1 MLENKV
7 KLVIWDLDDT
17 FWRGTLAEDESVAAI
32 EANLGIVRAL
42 SERGIVNSICSKND
56 HERARAR
63 LVEMGIWEHFVFP
76 SISFNPKGAAVAEL
90 IEAATLRAENVLF
103 IDDNPS
109 NLEEVK
115 FYNPGIMTAA
125 PEGILHELLGH
136 PSCAG
141 KPDPELTR
149 LKQYQNLQRKFEER
163 SVTALSNEDFL
174 RASGIRV
181 EIDYDVDANFDR
193 VVELINRTNQLN
205 YTKKRLETPE
215 ALEEFRTQ
223 LNTFGYYAGCVRAV
237 DRYGDYGLIGFF
249 LGIRRPR
256 KKFLVHFVF
265 SCRTMNMGIEQY
277 VYESLGSPEI
287 EIAEPV
293 SYGLSTHERID
304 WINAEY
310 AVEEGG
316 GASTRNNRLV
326 LLGGCDLLQLAS
338 YCSANRV
345 EFVNGI
351 KEGMKIRY
359 DDPSFVLAD
368 RELIRTCQTLREFP
382 WWTYEDALRF
392 DEAIATADILLASLW
407 PGMNGDYCKL
417 PNGLHIR
424 VDQSLRK
431 SIRSKPEAW
440 FEDNFQTLELGPAER
455 LSMIVAALDSLAARS
470 NTQGRIFVLGCY
482 TRGIPEKRRPSGQ
495 MSQRLTRRSEYNET
509 CRKYCEGRPVRFH
522 YVDVDAIVAPE
533 QLVDGIHFTRHGY
546 HALAEHIL
554 GIMRDLHPGSSPSAG
569 RDPLRAP
576 ETALALGA

>member
-1 MLENKV
+1 MLPNKV

-17 FWRGTLAEDESVAAI
+17 FWRGTLAEGETVFPV
-32 EANLGIVRAL
+32 EANLEIVRAL
-42 SERGIVNSICSKND
+42 SRRGIVNSICSKND
-56 HERARAR
+56 HGLAKAT
-63 LVEMGIWEHFVFP
+63 LLEMGIWEHFIFP
-76 SISFNPKGAAVAEL
+76 SISFNPKGAAVAGL
-90 IEAATLRAENVLF
+90 IEAAALRAENVLF

-125 PEGILHELLGH
+125 PEEILESLLDH

-141 KPDPELTR
+141 KPDPELSR

-163 SVTALSNEDFL
+163 SVTTLSNEEFL

-223 LNTFGYYAGCVRAV
+223 LSSFGYYAGCVRAV

-256 KKFLVHFVF
+256 KKFLIHFVF

-293 SYGLSTHERID
+293 SYGLATDGQID
-304 WINAEY
+304 WINTESSAE
-310 AVEEGG
+310 ENG
-316 GASTRNNRLV
+316 GAARDNRLV

-338 YCSANRV
+338 YCSSNRL
-345 EFVNGI
+345 EFVNGA

-359 DDPSFVLAD
+359 DDPSFILAD
-368 RELIRTCQTLREFP
+368 RELIRTCETLREFP

-392 DEAIATADILLASLW
+392 DEGVARADILLVSLW
-407 PGMNGDYCKL
+407 PGMNGDYCRL
-417 PNGLHIR
+417 PNGLQIR
-424 VDQSLRK
+424 VEQSLRR
-431 SIRSKPEAW
+431 SIRSKPDSW
-440 FEDNFQTLELGPAER
+440 FEENFHTVELSHADR
-455 LSMIVAALDSLAARS
+455 LGLIAAALDALEAKSQNHCRV
-470 NTQGRIFVLGCY
+470 FVLGCY
-482 TRGIPEKRRPSGQ
+482 THGIPEKLRPAGH
-495 MSQRLTRRSEYNET
+495 MTPRLTRRWDYNEA
-509 CRKYCEGRPVRFH
+509 CRKACEAKAHRFR
-522 YVDVDAIVAPE
+522 YVDVDAIVPPE
-533 QLVDGIHFTRHGY
+533 HLVDALHFTRRGY
-546 HALAEHIL
+546 YALAEHVL
-554 GIMRDLHPGSSPSAG
+554 AALQAGPPGPYPVSNARDSAG
-569 RDPLRAP
+569 EP
-576 ETALALGA
+576 ALATSGA